1 MKQFKKRFK
10 KSYSGKYQDPDVQ
23 VAKDRAYLRA
33 FRDGFDPRFCS
44 SKVKRFSAEEIEMY
58 ERERGMHLT

>member
-10 KSYSGKYQDPDVQ
+10 KKAGKYEDPDVQ

-33 FRDGFDPRFCS
+33 FRNGFDPRFCS
-44 SKVKRFSAEEIEMY
+44 SKVKRFSQEEIEMY
-58 ERERGMHLT
+58 ERERGMNLS